1 MNNFFLILAMGL
13 ATLAYDNS
21 CFAQEDP
28 LVPSET
34 KQTKLQ
40 ESDSKDSK
48 ESKSGEKQTESSETK
63 PATGTSI
70 KTESKTQP
78 AKKETEM
85 ETATFGAGCFWCV
98 EAVFQKL
105 EGVESVMPGYMGG
118 RVENP
123 TYKHVLTG
131 RTGHAEV
138 IQIKFKP
145 DVISFSE
152 LLYVFWQ
159 THDPTTLN
167 QQGAD
172 VGTQYRSAI
181 FYHSDAQKEAA
192 TELKQKLNKERY
204 FGVPVV
210 TEITAASTMYE
221 AEDYHKNYFNRNAGN
236 PYCQNVIPPK
246 LLKLKKLFGD
256 KLKAQFK

>member
-1 MNNFFLILAMGL
+1 MNHFLLILAMGL
-13 ATLAYDNS
+13 ATVVCNDR
-21 CFAQEDP
+21 CFAQDDP
-28 LVPSET
+28 PV
-34 KQTKLQ
+34 Q
-40 ESDSKDSK
+40 SDSKQVESRTQEK
-48 ESKSGEKQTESSETK
+48 ESSSAAEAKSSVAGNN
-63 PATGTSI
+63 

-78 AKKETEM
+78 AKKEQEM

-123 TYKHVLTG
+123 TYKHVCTG

-145 DVISFSE
+145 DVISFTE

-167 QQGAD
+167 RQGAD

-192 TELKQKLNKERY
+192 TELKQKLNKEKY

-210 TEITAASTMYE
+210 TEITEASTMYE

-246 LLKLKKLFGD
+246 LKKLKKLFGD